1 MSSKIRPA
9 HNSPSLLSVEASRG
23 CAGPRALSCILG
35 VKLDQPPG
43 CLAVTRFHR
52 SSNACFIVSGGRV
65 NVSHVSLAGVSTEH
79 VTRRAAHTHAALLC
93 YISSLARALAVG
105 CWRRMDECRHHCH
118 RRRDAVQ
125 AERLAREGTK
135 ASVDLDQV
143 RADSQL
149 MELMDE
155 SIYDD

>member
-1 MSSKIRPA
+1 MISMFLT
-9 HNSPSLLSVEASRG
+9 HGDYLHHH
-23 CAGPRALSCILG
+23 
-35 VKLDQPPG
+35 QP
-43 CLAVTRFHR
+43 
-52 SSNACFIVSGGRV
+52 
-65 NVSHVSLAGVSTEH
+65 
-79 VTRRAAHTHAALLC
+79 
-93 YISSLARALAVG
+93 
-105 CWRRMDECRHHCH
+105 
-118 RRRDAVQ
+118 Q

>member
-1 MSSKIRPA
+1 MIDLR
-9 HNSPSLLSVEASRG
+9 
-23 CAGPRALSCILG
+23 
-35 VKLDQPPG
+35 
-43 CLAVTRFHR
+43 
-52 SSNACFIVSGGRV
+52 
-65 NVSHVSLAGVSTEH
+65 
-79 VTRRAAHTHAALLC
+79 
-93 YISSLARALAVG
+93 
-105 CWRRMDECRHHCH
+105 H
-118 RRRDAVQ
+118 RRYDHQ